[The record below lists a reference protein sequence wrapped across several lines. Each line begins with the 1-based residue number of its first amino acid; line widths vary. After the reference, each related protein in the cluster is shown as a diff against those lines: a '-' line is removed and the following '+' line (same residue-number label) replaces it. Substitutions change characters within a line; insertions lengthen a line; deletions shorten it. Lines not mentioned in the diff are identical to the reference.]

1 MPPRDKSS
9 PFDPT
14 FEPSPSLKASAYP
27 EDLDRLASGMSD
39 DEALR
44 KISSRT
50 TTTGKIMAVLMVAG
64 VLILGYLYVERSK
77 AFDARMDGLKE
88 AGGMQ
93 GEPMLAKLRDVLATS
108 TYDDVKVRAIKNLGH
123 FKDAQSVPVLTAQLE
138 KPGVVRAQAASA
150 LAAIGS
156 PAADS
161 AKPALLA
168 ALPTVDEKDR
178 SQVVW
183 ALAVLKEGGASDA
196 ILSEFVKGIWQKYD
210 DFDPKIITEALGIQ
224 KLSSPELTGHADK
237 PVRALVAMALSE
249 AASPAVVPALVR
261 MIKRPGEDPEVI
273 RAAVAGIGRAGDPAA
288 APDLFGLMTSRAD
301 MRQSVLD
308 ALARST
314 AAPQLAM
321 LLGQAKDATTKR
333 DLVRLLRKT
342 FDPRGANAFAALLG
356 DADEDV
362 RNESAQGLAELG
374 DPRAVA
380 PLLALAKVPEDDV
393 AQDALDA
400 LRQLGAPEAGPGLMP
415 LLKEFPARKAAL
427 MRALGTS
434 HYAAAGPELE
444 KELKGDDVGAA
455 AKAIAQ
461 IPYDKAYP
469 TLVKMLPR
477 DKKIDFSRPSVVSE
491 MAYRNRLEAMTSLSY
506 FGRPDPKAAKELM
519 IIVEDPQ
526 DDGRLAMAAGAALG
540 QMADPALQEAMLAK
554 VLDPK
559 SEERVRT
566 AYVNGLWRKPNEAL
580 SAKLVP
586 LLGSAQTPGTV
597 KLAAALAV
605 GYSGNPSNDAALIK
619 LLDDPNAR
627 RFAAIAATL
636 GGGEEVA
643 LKLLAVLP
651 EDRDAEEIL
660 RGAVNSNEDDNFN
673 LLLEPMFTSG
683 QIYRRMKVAHVLREG
698 NPMNNNITFTY
709 PTQQLAARLVAGWD
723 GPAGVSAR
731 WIRAELYKSLT
742 GSDAGRRKLVAEMMV
757 AMNMRGLLLAAR
769 DAGVKEA
776 REALLNMDR
785 PKSAV

>member
-1 MPPRDKSS
+1 MPPRDKFS

-14 FEPSPSLKASAYP
+14 FEPALKASAYP
-27 EDLDRLASGMSD
+27 EDLDRLAAGMSD

-44 KISSRT
+44 KIGSRT
-50 TTTGKIMAVLMVAG
+50 TTTGKIMAVLMIAG
-64 VLILGYLYVERSK
+64 VVVLGYLYIERSK
-77 AFDARMDGLKE
+77 AFDSRMDGLKE
-88 AGGMQ
+88 AGGLQ
-93 GEPMLAKLRDVLATS
+93 GEAMLSKLRDVLSTS

-123 FKDAQSVPVLTAQLE
+123 FKDAQSVPVLSAQLE

-168 ALPTVDEKDR
+168 ALQMTDEKDR
-178 SQVVW
+178 SQVIW
-183 ALAVLKEGGASDA
+183 ALAVLKEQGASDA

-224 KLSSPELTGHADK
+224 KLSSPELTGHNDK

-261 MIKRPGEDPEVI
+261 MLKRPGEDPEVI

-288 APDLFGLMTSRAD
+288 APDLFALMTQRAD

-342 FDPRGANAFAALLG
+342 YDPRGANAFAALIA

-374 DPRAVA
+374 DPRAVE
-380 PLLALAKVPEDDV
+380 PLLVLAKGPEDDS
-393 AQDALDA
+393 ATDALDS
-400 LRQLGAPEAGPGLMP
+400 LRQLGAPEAGPGLLP
-415 LLKEFPARKAAL
+415 LLKEFPARKASI

-434 HYAAAGPELE
+434 HVASACGDIE

-455 AKAIAQ
+455 AKALAQ
-461 IPYDKAYP
+461 IPCEKAYP

-506 FGRPDPKAAKELM
+506 FGRPDPKAIKELM
-519 IIVEDPQ
+519 IIIEDPE

-559 SEERVRT
+559 AEERARMS
-566 AYVNGLWRKPNEAL
+566 YVNGLWRRPNEGL
-580 SAKLVP
+580 STKLATV
-586 LLGSAQTPGTV
+586 LSSQSPGTV

-605 GYSGNPSNDAALIK
+605 GYAGSAANDETLIK
-619 LLDDPNAR
+619 LLGDQNSR
-627 RFAAIAATL
+627 RYAAIAATL
-636 GGGEEVA
+636 GGSEAVA
-643 LKLLAVLP
+643 HRLLEVLP
-651 EDRDAEEIL
+651 EDRDAEEVL

-683 QIYRRMKVAHVLREG
+683 QIYRRMKVAEVMREG
-698 NPMNNNITFTY
+698 NPLTNTTFSY

-723 GPAGVSAR
+723 GPSGVSPR
-731 WIRAELYKSLT
+731 WIRAELYKALT
-742 GSDAGRRKLVAEMMV
+742 GTDAARRKLVAGIMV
-757 AMNMRGLLLAAR
+757 SMNMRGLLLAAR

>member
-1 MPPRDKSS
+1 MPPRDKFS

-14 FEPSPSLKASAYP
+14 HEPSLRASAYP
-27 EDLDRLASGMSD
+27 EDLDRLAAGMSD

-44 KISSRT
+44 KIGSRT

-64 VLILGYLYVERSK
+64 AVLLGYLYIQRNQ
-77 AFDARMDGLKE
+77 AFEARNDGLTE
-88 AGGMQ
+88 AGKLEGDA
-93 GEPMLAKLRDVLATS
+93 MLAKLRDVLATS

-123 FKDAQSVPVLTAQLE
+123 FKDKQAVPVLTAQLE

-156 PAADS
+156 PDADS

-183 ALAVLKEGGASDA
+183 ALAVLKEQSASDA

-210 DFDPKIITEALGIQ
+210 DFDPKIITEAIGIQ

-261 MIKRPGEDPEVI
+261 MLKKPDEDPEVI

-288 APDLFGLMTSRAD
+288 APDLFALMTQRAD
-301 MRQSVLD
+301 MRQSTLD

-342 FDPRGANAFAALLG
+342 FDPRGANAFAALVG

-362 RNESAQGLAELG
+362 RSESALGLAELG
-374 DPRAVA
+374 DPRAVE
-380 PLLALAKVPEDDV
+380 PLIAQASGPEDD
-393 AQDALDA
+393 AANDALDA
-400 LRQLGAPEAGPGLMP
+400 LRQLGAPEAGPGLLP
-415 LLKEFPARKAAL
+415 LLEKFPARKASI
-427 MRALGTS
+427 MRALGIS
-434 HYAAAGPELE
+434 HVAEAGPALV

-469 TLVKMLPR
+469 TLVGMLKR

-491 MAYRNRLEAMTSLSY
+491 MAYRNRLEAITSLSY
-506 FGRPDPKAAKELM
+506 FGRMDPKAVKELM
-519 IIVEDPQ
+519 TIVEDP
-526 DDGRLAMAAGAALG
+526 DDDYRLAAAAGAALG
-540 QMADPALQEAMLAK
+540 QMADPALQDALLAK

-559 SEERVRT
+559 ADERVRT
-566 AYVNGLWRKPNEAL
+566 SYVNGLWRKPNEAL
-580 SAKLVP
+580 AGKLAA
-586 LLGSAQTPGTV
+586 LLGSQNPGTV

-605 GYSGNPSNDAALIK
+605 GYAGSPTTDETLIK
-619 LLDDPNAR
+619 LLDDQNAR
-627 RFAAIAATL
+627 RFAAIAGTL
-636 GGGEEVA
+636 GGGEAVA
-643 LKLLAVLP
+643 RKLLVVLP

-673 LLLEPMFTSG
+673 LLLESMFTSG
-683 QIYRRMKVAHVLREG
+683 QIYRRMKVASILKEG
-698 NPMNNNITFTY
+698 NPVNNTSYSY
-709 PTQQLAARLVAGWD
+709 PMQQLAARLVAGWD
-723 GPAGVSAR
+723 GPSGVTPR
-731 WIRAELYKSLT
+731 WIRAELYKALT
-742 GSDAGRRKLVAEMMV
+742 GPDAAKRKLVAEVMV
-757 AMNMRGLLLAAR
+757 SMNMRGLLLAAR

-776 REALLNMDR
+776 REALLQMDR
-785 PKSAV
+785 PRSAT

>member
-1 MPPRDKSS
+1 
-9 PFDPT
+9 
-14 FEPSPSLKASAYP
+14 
-27 EDLDRLASGMSD
+27 
-39 DEALR
+39 
-44 KISSRT
+44 
-50 TTTGKIMAVLMVAG
+50 MAVLMVAG

-88 AGGMQ
+88 AGGLQ
-93 GEPMLAKLRDVLATS
+93 GEAMLSKLRDVLSTS

-380 PLLALAKVPEDDV
+380 PLLVLAKVPEDDV

-580 SAKLVP
+580 SAKLVT

-627 RFAAIAATL
+627 RYAAIAATL

-643 LKLLAVLP
+643 LKLLEVLP
-651 EDRDAEEIL
+651 GDRDAEEIL

-698 NPMNNNITFTY
+698 NPMTNITFTY

-723 GPAGVSAR
+723 GPSGVSSR

>member
-1 MPPRDKSS
+1 MPPRDKFS

-14 FEPSPSLKASAYP
+14 FEPSLKASAYP
-27 EDLDRLASGMSD
+27 EDLDRMAAGMSD
-39 DEALR
+39 EEALR
-44 KISSRT
+44 KIGSRS

-64 VLILGYLYVERSK
+64 ALVLGYLYIQRSK
-77 AFDARMDGLKE
+77 SFDSRMDGLKE
-88 AGGMQ
+88 AGSLQ
-93 GEPMLAKLRDVLATS
+93 GEAMLAKLRDVLSTS

-150 LAAIGS
+150 LAGIGS

-161 AKPALLA
+161 AKPALLK
-168 ALPTVDEKDR
+168 ALPTTDEKDR

-183 ALAVLKEGGASDA
+183 ALAVLKEGAAADA
-196 ILSEFVKGIWQKYD
+196 ILAEFVKGIWQKYD

-224 KLSSPELTGHADK
+224 KLSSPDLTGHNDK

-261 MIKRPGEDPEVI
+261 MLKRPGEDPEVI

-288 APDLFGLMTSRAD
+288 APDLFALMTQRAD

-342 FDPRGANAFAALLG
+342 YDPRGANAFAALVA
-356 DADEDV
+356 DPDEDV

-374 DPRAVA
+374 DPRAVE
-380 PLLALAKVPEDDV
+380 PLLALAKGPDDDS

-400 LRQLGAPEAGPGLMP
+400 LRQLGAPEAGPGLLP
-415 LLKEFPARKAAL
+415 LLKEFPARKASI

-434 HYAAAGPELE
+434 HVAVAGPELE

-491 MAYRNRLEAMTSLSY
+491 MAYRNRLEAMTALSY
-506 FGRPDPKAAKELM
+506 FGRPDPKAIKELM

-540 QMADPALQEAMLAK
+540 QMADPALQEALLAK

-566 AYVNGLWRKPNEAL
+566 SYVNGLWRKPNEAL
-580 SAKLVP
+580 SAKLVT
-586 LLGSAQTPGTV
+586 LLGNAQAPGTV

-605 GYSGNPSNDAALIK
+605 GYAGSPANDDALIK
-619 LLDDPNAR
+619 LLGDPNAR
-627 RFAAIAATL
+627 RYASIASTL
-636 GGGEEVA
+636 GGGEAVA
-643 LKLLAVLP
+643 HKLLEVLP

-683 QIYRRMKVAHVLREG
+683 QIYRRMKVAELLREG
-698 NPMNNNITFTY
+698 NPLTNTTYSY

-723 GPAGVSAR
+723 GPSGVSPR
-731 WIRAELYKSLT
+731 WIRAELYKTLT
-742 GSDAGRRKLVAEMMV
+742 GTDAAKRKLVAGILV